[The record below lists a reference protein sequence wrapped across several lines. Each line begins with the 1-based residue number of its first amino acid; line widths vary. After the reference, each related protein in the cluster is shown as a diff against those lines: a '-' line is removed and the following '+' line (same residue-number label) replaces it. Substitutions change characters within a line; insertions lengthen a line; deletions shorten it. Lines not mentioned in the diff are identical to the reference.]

1 MKAAVL
7 HKIRDLR
14 IEELPHPRPAID
26 EALVRVRAVGVC
38 GSDLHFYHE
47 GHIGERFV
55 ERPYVLGH
63 EASGEI
69 VELGST
75 VTNLKVGDRVAL
87 EPGIPCRKC
96 AWCKRGEYHLC
107 PTRAFQSAPHT
118 NGFFCEYTTIPAD
131 YVFRLPD
138 NLDFIE
144 GAMIEPFV
152 VGLHA
157 TWRAGVQPGQT
168 ALILGA
174 GPIGLMTLQA
184 AAAHGVTTT
193 IVVDVIEKRLKLA
206 KELGA
211 THVLNAKEVKT
222 VDEVQRLT
230 GGVGADVVFE
240 SAGAIPTIQQ
250 SVWAARRGGTV
261 IFVGMSSEA
270 VLPFDTLRVIRAEL
284 TVKGSFTYANQFPKA
299 IALAAAGR
307 VNLKSPVTHTFPLE
321 QIVEAFETSLTKKDT
336 AIKVVVTI

>member
-14 IEELPHPRPAID
+14 IEELPRPKPASD
-26 EALVRVRAVGVC
+26 EVLVRMRAVGVC

-69 VELGST
+69 VELGSAA
-75 VTNLKVGDRVAL
+75 TNLTVGDRVAL
-87 EPGIPCRKC
+87 EPGIPCRRC

-107 PTRAFQSAPHT
+107 PTRAFQSGPHT
-118 NGFFCEYTTIPAD
+118 NGFFCEYTAIPAD
-131 YVFRLPD
+131 YAFRLPE
-138 NLDFIE
+138 NLDYTE

-168 ALILGA
+168 ALVLGA

-184 AAAHGVTTT
+184 ASAHGATTT
-193 IVVDVIEKRLKLA
+193 IVVDVIETRLRLA
-206 KELGA
+206 KTLGA
-211 THVLNAKEVKT
+211 THILNATEVKT
-222 VDEVQRLT
+222 VEQVQRLT

-240 SAGAIPTIQQ
+240 TTGAIPAIQQ

-261 IFVGMSSEA
+261 VFVGMSSEA
-270 VLPFDTLRVIRAEL
+270 VLPFDTLRVTRAEL
-284 TVKGSFTYANQFPKA
+284 TVKGVFTYANQFPKA

-307 VNLKSPVTHTFPLE
+307 VNLRLPVTHTFPME
-321 QIVEAFETSLTKKDT
+321 QIVEAFETSRTKKDVSL
-336 AIKVVVTI
+336 KVMVTI